1 MSGKNLE
8 KVIQRAISD
17 AAFRRLLQSNPEAA
31 LRGFKLT
38 SEEVSALRAS
48 DAGRLMSLGI
58 DQRMSKAF
66 GLSGDTLVNRASVD
80 GLTLGGTAI
89 SDQGVARLANEV
101 GGDPPAIGD
110 SAVAPGDAARATM
123 SDASDVAYR
132 VRDVDPVSVGDP
144 LVSPSSD
151 AIEDQSHA
159 FSAGRSAEVET
170 VRSAVR
176 DVEPNDLRADRLD
189 AATGGSPASDAI
201 EDQSHAFSAGRA
213 AEVETVRSA
222 VRDVEPNDLRGGG
235 LVAPV
240 EGSPESFA
248 FQNTDASAS
257 DAIEDQSHAFSAGRS
272 ADIEA
277 ATRSSVRDVAPTDVR
292 GEASEYTAG
301 MDAGRTGSLG
311 TGGEPATPSAVHD
324 VAPADV
330 GMSTSYSGDDLA
342 GPGYLANSGTDDAVR
357 AVRDVTDV
365 DMRGAAAT
373 PNLTGDAPFAA
384 DPDSAEAYE
393 PTFHSAGTGAPSSD
407 SIEDT
412 SHTFSAARSDAFLS
426 SDEASQYTAGTS
438 DTPGMATDEG
448 QLFNPA
454 ADTTAIPEHQ
464 GGDAIGNTD
473 TDPHISS

>member
-1 MSGKNLE
+1 MKEGAAMSSKNLE

-38 SEEVSALRAS
+38 SEEVTALRAS
-48 DAGRLMSLGI
+48 DAGRLMALGI

-66 GLSGDTLVNRASVD
+66 GLSGDTLANRASVD

-101 GGDPPAIGD
+101 GDPPAIGD

-201 EDQSHAFSAGRA
+201 EDQSHAFSAGHA

-240 EGSPESFA
+240 EGSPKSFA
-248 FQNTDASAS
+248 FQTTDPSAS

-272 ADIEA
+272 AGIEA
-277 ATRSSVRDVAPTDVR
+277 AR
-292 GEASEYTAG
+292 
-301 MDAGRTGSLG
+301 
-311 TGGEPATPSAVHD
+311 
-324 VAPADV
+324 
-330 GMSTSYSGDDLA
+330 
-342 GPGYLANSGTDDAVR
+342 
-357 AVRDVTDV
+357 
-365 DMRGAAAT
+365 
-373 PNLTGDAPFAA
+373 
-384 DPDSAEAYE
+384 
-393 PTFHSAGTGAPSSD
+393 
-407 SIEDT
+407 
-412 SHTFSAARSDAFLS
+412 
-426 SDEASQYTAGTS
+426 
-438 DTPGMATDEG
+438 
-448 QLFNPA
+448 
-454 ADTTAIPEHQ
+454 
-464 GGDAIGNTD
+464 
-473 TDPHISS
+473 

>member
-1 MSGKNLE
+1 MKEGAAMSSKNLE

-38 SEEVSALRAS
+38 SEEVTALRAS
-48 DAGRLMSLGI
+48 DAGRLMALGI

-66 GLSGDTLVNRASVD
+66 GLSGDTLANRASVD

-101 GGDPPAIGD
+101 GDPPAIGD

-144 LVSPSSD
+144 LVSPS
-151 AIEDQSHA
+151 
-159 FSAGRSAEVET
+159 
-170 VRSAVR
+170 
-176 DVEPNDLRADRLD
+176 
-189 AATGGSPASDAI
+189 
-201 EDQSHAFSAGRA
+201 
-213 AEVETVRSA
+213 
-222 VRDVEPNDLRGGG
+222 
-235 LVAPV
+235 
-240 EGSPESFA
+240 
-248 FQNTDASAS
+248 S

-365 DMRGAAAT
+365 DLRGAAAT

-426 SDEASQYTAGTS
+426 SDEASQCTAGTS

-473 TDPHISS
+473 TAPQISS